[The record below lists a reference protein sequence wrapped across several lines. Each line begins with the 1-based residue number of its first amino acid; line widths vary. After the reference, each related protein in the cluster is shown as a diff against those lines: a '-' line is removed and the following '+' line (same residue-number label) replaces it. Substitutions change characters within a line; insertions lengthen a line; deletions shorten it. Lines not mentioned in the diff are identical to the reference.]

1 MTLEEL
7 NEARELATRR
17 AELLQE
23 ADDVEKRGAEAAHL
37 FGHKF
42 DLEMEDVLRM
52 ALAGELRRRAGVS
65 EARLRE
71 LGIVFPGDAV
81 PLPGGTAPE
90 IDPGPKHA
98 FIQRNSWNRETGEF
112 TVWVPCTP
120 ARSWRRAE
128 ALGEADVEVD
138 EALNPHGIEPDSL
151 GAVTVVDATDRNA
164 EWREC
169 ATVLGS
175 TSTDEGVAIRVWVHP
190 YNGLVRGAVAAGD
203 IGAVGI
209 GYECLEETPVRGTG
223 DRPLVN
229 VHRWRLHELRLH
241 RVDTLAEAA

>member
-1 MTLEEL
+1 MTLDEL
-7 NEARELATRR
+7 NEAKDLAAARERHLELAEKVLSNPIR
-17 AELLQE
+17 AEYLFQIKLTDE
-23 ADDVEKRGAEAAHL
+23 LADVVRTGVAA
-37 FGHKF
+37 
-42 DLEMEDVLRM
+42 
-52 ALAGELRRRAGVS
+52 ELRRRAGIA

-71 LGIVFPGDAV
+71 LGVLFPGDTL
-81 PLPGGTAPE
+81 PLPNGTVPE

-120 ARSWRRAE
+120 ARSWRRAK
-128 ALGEADVEVD
+128 AHGEFDVEVD
-138 EALNPHGIEPDSL
+138 EALSPHGIEPDSMD
-151 GAVTVVDATDRNA
+151 AVTVVDATDRNA

-169 ATVLGS
+169 AKVVGT
-175 TSTDEGVAIRVWVHP
+175 TSTDQGVEIRVRVHS

-209 GYECLEETPVRGTG
+209 GYEGLEETVVRGTG

-241 RVDTLAEAA
+241 RADTQAEAA